1 MTTNQTNR
9 INKLS
14 IKNFKS
20 VRELEIA
27 PERINVFVGR
37 PNVGKSNIL
46 EALALFSGPFSRDDG
61 QYLSEMVRYE
71 DPSQLFYDRNRQSDV
86 DVTTNLGKA
95 LLQFITGLKKYNL
108 FIGGREELSKFF
120 STYKIDSE
128 PKSIHDIETAFTEF
142 FGNYL
147 DDGTENLVNP
157 FLMTL
162 DITGSKKSNAT
173 PTKYNT
179 PFKRYEYPST
189 KDFSNSFP
197 LYLLPPYGENLV
209 TILEQEPEL
218 FELIQPFFEE
228 FGLELLMDNY
238 NYRLELQKKI
248 GHKVYKIPYTLMADT
263 LQRIIFY
270 LTAIRSNRNS
280 ILLFEEPEAHAF
292 PAYVQLLADEMGRD
306 THNQYFITTHNPYFV
321 ETLLEEEYRNEVG
334 IFLTYYE
341 DYQTEVK
348 KLGKGEIDNL
358 IGNDADLFSNLN
370 AYKT

>member
-1 MTTNQTNR
+1 MNQNEASR
-9 INKLS
+9 INKLA

-20 VRELEIA
+20 VKELEIA

-46 EALALFSGPFSRDDG
+46 EALGLFSGPFSRDDD

-86 DVTTNLGKA
+86 DVTTNLGEVR
-95 LLQFITGLKKYNL
+95 LQFITGLKKYNL
-108 FIGGREELSKFF
+108 FLGGREELSKFF
-120 STYKIDSE
+120 SAYNINSE
-128 PKSIHDIETAFTEF
+128 PKSIHEIESSFKEF

-147 DDGTENLVNP
+147 DGGTENLVNP

-162 DITGSKKSNAT
+162 DIAGSKKSTST

-179 PFKRYEYPST
+179 PFKRYEYPHA

-270 LTAIRSNRNS
+270 LTAIRSNHNS

-306 THNQYFITTHNPYFV
+306 THNQYFITTHNPYFL
-321 ETLLEEEYRNEVG
+321 ETLLEGEYRNEVG

-341 DYQTEVK
+341 DYQTKVK
-348 KLGKGEIDNL
+348 KLSEQEIDNL
-358 IGNDADLFSNLN
+358 LSHDADLFFNLN
-370 AYKT
+370 AYKA